1 MSHKYNRPNESE
13 KVSKARNDVDVLN
26 VELTQMRKYR
36 DLIFQ
41 NGVCIKQIAPL
52 YVNSEDERAKK
63 LLMQAY
69 SYAIKEQEDK
79 IVAAERRLR
88 DLINEEE
95 FV

>member
-1 MSHKYNRPNESE
+1 MSHKYDKPKESE
-13 KVSKARNDVDVLN
+13 RVYKARNDVDVLN

-41 NGVCIKQIAPL
+41 NGVCIKHIAPL
-52 YVNSEDERAKK
+52 YVNPEDERAKR

-79 IVAAERRLR
+79 IAVAERKLR

>member
-1 MSHKYNRPNESE
+1 MSHKYNRPHESE
-13 KVSKARNDVDVLN
+13 KVSKARNYVDVLN

-52 YVNSEDERAKK
+52 YVNPEDERAKR

-79 IVAAERRLR
+79 IAVAEKKLQ

>member
-26 VELTQMRKYR
+26 VELTQMRRYR

-52 YVNSEDERAKK
+52 YVNPEDERAKK

-79 IVAAERRLR
+79 IAAAERRLR